1 MDAYRPLFEALMTFE
16 PPVYLFGG
24 FAEDALLHGSVVRPH
39 EDVDVLVS
47 RDALER
53 QLENARAIGFAFD
66 EVRFQPIEGKPV
78 VLGTTDGSV
87 NLEISVHD
95 LNDEGGVCFFM
106 VDEQDRLLRIDLSDG
121 VFDHP
126 MSRLDGVTVR
136 TISPLAQL
144 QIREGIRMAG
154 GFGPPRPKDVP
165 VQQEL
170 LARFFPG
177 VPVERLRPTL
187 TNVGPVDRSPRM

>member
-1 MDAYRPLFEALMTFE
+1 M
-16 PPVYLFGG
+16 
-24 FAEDALLHGSVVRPH
+24 
-39 EDVDVLVS
+39 
-47 RDALER
+47 
-53 QLENARAIGFAFD
+53 
-66 EVRFQPIEGKPV
+66 
-78 VLGTTDGSV
+78 

-126 MSRLDGVTVR
+126 MSRLDGVPVR

-187 TNVGPVDRSPRM
+187 TNVAP

>member
-1 MDAYRPLFEALMTFE
+1 VIDRRPLFEEFMTFE
-16 PPVYLFGG
+16 PPVYLCGG

-39 EDVDVLVS
+39 DDVDVLVG

-53 QLENARAIGFAFD
+53 QLENVRAIGFELD
-66 EVRFQPIEGKPV
+66 EIRFQPIEGMPV
-78 VLGTTDGSV
+78 VIGTTDGSI

-95 LNDEGGVCFFM
+95 LTDTGGVCFFM
-106 VDEQDRLLRIDLSDG
+106 VDEQDRLVRVELSDG

-126 MSRLDGVTVR
+126 MSELDGVAVR
-136 TISPLAQL
+136 TISPLAQI

-154 GFGPPRPKDVP
+154 GFGPPRPKDIP

-177 VPVERLRPTL
+177 VSIEGLRPTL
-187 TNVGPVDRSPRM
+187 TYVSPSP